1 MTIKA
6 KMVNQGRLTAREA
19 DVAMLM
25 AEGHADKVIA
35 RLLAVSIRTV
45 NAHVGNIYEKLELH
59 SESIGV
65 STAVINN
72 RCYAVAV
79 MIAKGMIS
87 VSIKSIVMV
96 LIFNATLVDDDSA
109 VRVRNGRGRAHAHVS
124 RLRSR
129 VGDA

>member
-1 MTIKA
+1 VTIKA
-6 KMVNQGRLTAREA
+6 RMVNQGRFTKREA
-19 DVAMLM
+19 EVATLM

-45 NAHVGNIYEKLELH
+45 NVHANNIYEKLELH
-59 SESIGV
+59 AESIGA
-65 STAVINN
+65 STAAINN

-79 MIAKGMIS
+79 MIARGMIS

-124 RLRSR
+124 RMRR